1 MKVLN
6 FYGLSYHFMPVG
18 NVVSNNVST
27 SLTKNVTVDGNK
39 IIFFDGGIPATE
51 DLYNIVTEETL
62 LNAFGTK
69 KVFEVADLQFVYSY
83 DELTKEKTIKK
94 IPVDALDTVYE
105 IDATIGWAAIIL
117 NDGDDMANPEKIILF
132 TDTIGTWGDQ
142 TSPIIIDK
150 YTGVTGDKNI
160 FKDFSLIL
168 RDIST
173 NEGV

>member
-6 FYGLSYHFMPVG
+6 FYGLSYHFMPTADVT
-18 NVVSNNVST
+18 SNNVST
-27 SLTKNVTVDGNK
+27 SLTENLTVDDNK

-51 DLYNIVTEETL
+51 NIYNIVTEADL
-62 LNAFGTK
+62 LTAFGSK
-69 KVFEVADLQFVYSY
+69 KVMEVDSLQFVYSY
-83 DELTKEKTIKK
+83 DNTTKEKTVKK
-94 IPVDALDTVYE
+94 IPVDAIDLTYD

-117 NDGDDMANPEKIILF
+117 NDASNPTANEKIILF
-132 TDTIGTWGDQ
+132 TDSLGTWGDT

-173 NEGV
+173 NEGA